1 MYLRLAIL
9 AFALFF
15 LQVRGASAQTC
26 SFSNTGVDFGNVN
39 LTGGGVQTATGTFGA
54 SCSGTPGQTVRV
66 CANFNAGS
74 GGVAASGDPRYL
86 LQGATQLRYNL
97 FRTNGVGQVWG
108 SYTWSPAPRPPAISV
123 TLGANGT
130 GSVSTTIYGRLD
142 NSQSTLPT
150 GTFIS
155 LFSGTHTQID
165 YGYSASFNCSAT
177 LSSRVQ
183 NVPFIVRATNNSIC
197 TVVTTALDFGSQ
209 TDLTAARDAVN
220 SIGVTCTAGT
230 VYEVGLNGGLSGAA
244 DPTQRRMTNAATPL
258 YVAYGVYRDA
268 GRTQP
273 WGNTSGSNTMSAT
286 GTGLAQSF
294 AGYGRVP
301 AQTTPNALTYTDTVV
316 VTVTY

>member
-1 MYLRLAIL
+1 MCLRLALL

-15 LQVRGASAQTC
+15 LQMESAAAQSC

-39 LTGGGVQTATGTFGA
+39 LTSGGFQSATGTFTA
-54 SCSGTPGQTVRV
+54 SCSGTRGQTVRV

-86 LQGATQLRYNL
+86 LQGATRLSYNL
-97 FRTNGVGQVWG
+97 FKSNGVGQVWG

-123 TLGANGT
+123 TLAANGT
-130 GSVSTTIYGRLD
+130 GSVSTTIYGRLY
-142 NSQSTLPT
+142 NSQTTIPT
-150 GTFIS
+150 GTFTS

-165 YGYSASFNCSAT
+165 YGYAASFNCSAT

-183 NVPFIVRATNNSIC
+183 NVPFIVRATNNSAC

-209 TDLTAARDAVN
+209 TDLTAAYDAAN

-258 YVAYGVYRDA
+258 YVTYGVYRDA
-268 GRTQP
+268 ARTQP
-273 WGNTSGSNTMSAT
+273 WGNTPGSNTMSAT
-286 GTGLAQSF
+286 GTGSAQTLT
-294 AGYGRVP
+294 GYGRVP